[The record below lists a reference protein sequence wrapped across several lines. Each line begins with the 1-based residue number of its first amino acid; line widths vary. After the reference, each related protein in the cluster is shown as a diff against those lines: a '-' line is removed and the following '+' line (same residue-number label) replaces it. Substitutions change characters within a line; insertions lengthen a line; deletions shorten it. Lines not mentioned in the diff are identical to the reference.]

1 MSILMPFTSP
11 NDIRWRGPQRFNHT
25 IFLIKNILLLLFIIL
40 VIVEYALFKK
50 WWESGTYSYHR
61 DWTWA
66 P

>member
-1 MSILMPFTSP
+1 MGILTPFTSP
-11 NDIRWRGPQRFNHT
+11 HDIRWHGAQRYNH
-25 IFLIKNILLLLFIIL
+25 IFFFFKNIVLLLFIVL

-50 WWESGTYSYHR
+50 WWESGPYSYHR